1 MALLEIIGITRRFGD
16 FEAVKNVSFAVES
29 GEFFTLLGPSG
40 CGKTTILR
48 MVAGFDLPDEGRI
61 LLDGRDLAATP
72 AEKRPIHTVFQ
83 SYALFPHLTVGQNV
97 AFPLRMAKVAEAE
110 LKRRVGETLEQVHLA
125 ELAGHYPHEISGGQK
140 QRVALARGLVNKP
153 RLLLL
158 DEPLGALDLK
168 LREEMQLELIKL
180 QRDVGVTFVFVT
192 HAQPE
197 ALALSHRIAVM
208 NQGRIEQLD
217 APSRIYGFPA
227 NRFVADF
234 IGNCNLLEVQVV
246 ERRDG
251 ELRLQAAGLGEIVA
265 PASEAVGDRGVLAL
279 RPEQVRIF
287 AADEAPPFGKGGLG
301 GISATADQADRGEI
315 PIAPLYPR
323 MRASRQ
329 GEENHFPGTVRDF
342 LYVGDVTTYQVVL
355 DNGFEL
361 SALRPND
368 APGRARFFEIGDR
381 VRVSWDREAGHYVPD

>member
-301 GISATADQADRGEI
+301 GI
-315 PIAPLYPR
+315 P
-323 MRASRQ
+323 
-329 GEENHFPGTVRDF
+329 
-342 LYVGDVTTYQVVL
+342 VVL
-355 DNGFEL
+355 HAATSLNLGI
-361 SALRPND
+361 SAGAVATGTGRTGQFRGPRAFTSSTMAAISAANRAPSAALAQVRRTRAGSMPNW
-368 APGRARFFEIGDR
+368 ARVFCNRRCRRRAL
-381 VRVSWDREAGHYVPD
+381 